1 MRPFCMSIKDRACQS
16 SAQITW
22 QPASVYGHAAYIE
35 GLIIVTDLLLIH
47 AIYRSYPQF
56 ISMQPWL
63 CPKSPFVLENSE
75 QDMARKRLG
84 EGILL
89 SLCYTVFYSTPSDFL
104 GKAMQP
110 LRMQRYGGYHTRTVS
125 NKAHRSG

>member
-1 MRPFCMSIKDRACQS
+1 MSIKDRACQS

-47 AIYRSYPQF
+47 AIYRSYPQL
-56 ISMQPWL
+56 IS
-63 CPKSPFVLENSE
+63 
-75 QDMARKRLG
+75 
-84 EGILL
+84 
-89 SLCYTVFYSTPSDFL
+89 
-104 GKAMQP
+104 MQP